1 MTKKILTF
9 LVSISMLLS
18 CLTIYP
24 LSAEA
29 EQNGATYSG
38 TATSWGYTENISLTI
53 LNIDTINST
62 FVGNYNMT
70 GAYSHS
76 QSISGPI
83 SCNIESGNAIFSISF
98 SINFYNTS
106 FELKINNTTGICIG
120 TSSGYAHFEN
130 ILLSGTPKSHVFSYS
145 KSCNSPVES
154 LYKECLQYSVDVYDS
169 NFKNEYSASKCPEK
183 LFDSFTDNEYKDIQ
197 ASNFNDNDDT
207 NVSYVIAHKPLENNT
222 EKFFVAIRGTDGVEW
237 EGNMKICPAN
247 NEGNY
252 DKYTGNESIHNNF
265 NTAAIKLRT
274 KVDEYIK
281 KYSKNSEVFLVITGH
296 SRGGAVS
303 NLLAYNYTTDETFD
317 GVVTA
322 YTFATPNV
330 VQYNTKDDIEQY
342 GNIYN
347 YCKNKDFIPCIPLLD
362 GKWNYWKF
370 GKIFIES
377 SSDNDVYS
385 TKLTHIMSNDKHAPT
400 VKAYYDRKFPYQ
412 NSDIN
417 ISLYDFLQLTLS
429 SSMEQSTDIVSKS
442 RYAKNMLNWV
452 GDNFKGLNTLSSQL
466 RKDLLFIG
474 FNHMPSLYRTL
485 AIDDYSPYTYED
497 AKNRLGETIN
507 INTLSKT
514 SSIKSTSSI
523 TSYNEYEISKIQFFL
538 SQCDNNNVK
547 NYEKLQWNINDA
559 STWDKIYFNSNG
571 KITGIDL
578 DFCDLYD
585 KLDISSFTDLININ
599 ISSNYISY
607 IDISNCSNLQYL
619 DASDNS
625 LSALDVDNNTC
636 LTYLDFSCNNIQ
648 NINLLNNSQLE
659 YLYCND
665 CNLLSLNIS
674 NLNRLIEVNCENN
687 EISELRTN
695 NNLSLKELHCCLN
708 YLDIQD
714 TSTQMNNFNIM
725 INNSSCNISY
735 FPQKTSPNAN
745 FDSDEISYLK
755 NLAINNTSLNW
766 ISDNKELNIESIQKN
781 VLFEKINNKY
791 RVTLI
796 DISNIDIS
804 ENLNLNSF
812 AYLKELYC
820 DNSNIC
826 GLNLYNCT
834 SLEVISCKNCNIST
848 FILPS
853 NKDNSNLYYLDCE
866 FNHINTASITETIIN
881 NIKSKENSVI
891 DYKRQK
897 ADLSAYQATLDFIG
911 KLVKSD
917 YSIESFSDLSAQIAL
932 CNDYNL
938 DYLTQSEADQITS
951 NLLTEIYNLKAFLN
965 AKISAKNGIVKVFY
979 DETELED
986 NSLTNSGGVTELPPD
1001 TEGFTVSDGS
1011 DTFSVLFGT
1020 TVTLTAT
1027 PKEGYN
1033 FVGWFDSSSNRHIST
1048 ENPYTFRVAAN
1059 VDVKAIFASD
1069 GDATLTFLT
1078 PSNQVITT
1086 ISKFP
1091 AEWAEVGTINDL
1103 LPDVPFKYGCKNG
1116 RWEYNEADVLS
1127 KLRSGENVNI
1137 VSAYDKGEF
1146 TVPSPKKSE
1155 DKPALDLYYNYD
1167 DESGIGS
1174 FIMTTGFPENIKVE
1188 SVGIAYY
1195 FKAADS
1201 FNPKDYILTL
1211 NNKVRTS
1218 KFGMDK
1224 LYDYYIMNMK
1234 NINDRNNWSVRGYVA
1249 YYDSDDNLQVE
1260 YSNQINIVNN
1270 IADRSAVSNENS
1282 ATQLSPDEI

>member
-1 MTKKILTF
+1 M
-9 LVSISMLLS
+9 
-18 CLTIYP
+18 
-24 LSAEA
+24 
-29 EQNGATYSG
+29 
-38 TATSWGYTENISLTI
+38 
-53 LNIDTINST
+53 
-62 FVGNYNMT
+62 
-70 GAYSHS
+70 
-76 QSISGPI
+76 
-83 SCNIESGNAIFSISF
+83 
-98 SINFYNTS
+98 
-106 FELKINNTTGICIG
+106 
-120 TSSGYAHFEN
+120 
-130 ILLSGTPKSHVFSYS
+130 
-145 KSCNSPVES
+145 
-154 LYKECLQYSVDVYDS
+154 
-169 NFKNEYSASKCPEK
+169 
-183 LFDSFTDNEYKDIQ
+183 
-197 ASNFNDNDDT
+197 
-207 NVSYVIAHKPLENNT
+207 
-222 EKFFVAIRGTDGVEW
+222 
-237 EGNMKICPAN
+237 
-247 NEGNY
+247 
-252 DKYTGNESIHNNF
+252 
-265 NTAAIKLRT
+265 
-274 KVDEYIK
+274 
-281 KYSKNSEVFLVITGH
+281 
-296 SRGGAVS
+296 
-303 NLLAYNYTTDETFD
+303 
-317 GVVTA
+317 
-322 YTFATPNV
+322 
-330 VQYNTKDDIEQY
+330 
-342 GNIYN
+342 
-347 YCKNKDFIPCIPLLD
+347 
-362 GKWNYWKF
+362 
-370 GKIFIES
+370 
-377 SSDNDVYS
+377 
-385 TKLTHIMSNDKHAPT
+385 
-400 VKAYYDRKFPYQ
+400 
-412 NSDIN
+412 
-417 ISLYDFLQLTLS
+417 
-429 SSMEQSTDIVSKS
+429 
-442 RYAKNMLNWV
+442 
-452 GDNFKGLNTLSSQL
+452 
-466 RKDLLFIG
+466 
-474 FNHMPSLYRTL
+474 
-485 AIDDYSPYTYED
+485 
-497 AKNRLGETIN
+497 
-507 INTLSKT
+507 
-514 SSIKSTSSI
+514 
-523 TSYNEYEISKIQFFL
+523 
-538 SQCDNNNVK
+538 
-547 NYEKLQWNINDA
+547 
-559 STWDKIYFNSNG
+559 
-571 KITGIDL
+571 
-578 DFCDLYD
+578 
-585 KLDISSFTDLININ
+585 
-599 ISSNYISY
+599 
-607 IDISNCSNLQYL
+607 

-625 LSALDVDNNTC
+625 LSALDVNNNTC

-735 FPQKTSPNAN
+735 FPQKTPPNAN

-834 SLEVISCKNCNIST
+834 SLEVISCKNCNILT

-897 ADLSAYQATLDFIG
+897 ADLSAYQAALDFIG

-986 NSLTNSGGVTELPPD
+986 SSLTNSGGVIELPPD

-1059 VDVKAIFASD
+1059 VDIKAIFASD
-1069 GDATLTFLT
+1069 GNATLTFLT

-1091 AEWAEVGTINDL
+1091 AEWAEINTINGL
-1103 LPDVPFKYGCKNG
+1103 VPDVPFKYGCKNG

-1146 TVPSPKKSE
+1146 TVPSPKKAE

-1249 YYDSDDNLQVE
+1249 YYDSNDNLQVE
-1260 YSNQINIVNN
+1260 YSNQINIINN
-1270 IADRSAVSNENS
+1270 IVDRSTVSNDNS
-1282 ATQLSPDEI
+1282 ATQLPPDEI

>member
-1 MTKKILTF
+1 
-9 LVSISMLLS
+9 
-18 CLTIYP
+18 
-24 LSAEA
+24 
-29 EQNGATYSG
+29 
-38 TATSWGYTENISLTI
+38 
-53 LNIDTINST
+53 
-62 FVGNYNMT
+62 
-70 GAYSHS
+70 
-76 QSISGPI
+76 
-83 SCNIESGNAIFSISF
+83 
-98 SINFYNTS
+98 
-106 FELKINNTTGICIG
+106 
-120 TSSGYAHFEN
+120 
-130 ILLSGTPKSHVFSYS
+130 
-145 KSCNSPVES
+145 
-154 LYKECLQYSVDVYDS
+154 
-169 NFKNEYSASKCPEK
+169 
-183 LFDSFTDNEYKDIQ
+183 
-197 ASNFNDNDDT
+197 
-207 NVSYVIAHKPLENNT
+207 
-222 EKFFVAIRGTDGVEW
+222 
-237 EGNMKICPAN
+237 
-247 NEGNY
+247 
-252 DKYTGNESIHNNF
+252 
-265 NTAAIKLRT
+265 
-274 KVDEYIK
+274 
-281 KYSKNSEVFLVITGH
+281 
-296 SRGGAVS
+296 
-303 NLLAYNYTTDETFD
+303 
-317 GVVTA
+317 
-322 YTFATPNV
+322 
-330 VQYNTKDDIEQY
+330 
-342 GNIYN
+342 
-347 YCKNKDFIPCIPLLD
+347 
-362 GKWNYWKF
+362 
-370 GKIFIES
+370 
-377 SSDNDVYS
+377 
-385 TKLTHIMSNDKHAPT
+385 
-400 VKAYYDRKFPYQ
+400 
-412 NSDIN
+412 
-417 ISLYDFLQLTLS
+417 
-429 SSMEQSTDIVSKS
+429 
-442 RYAKNMLNWV
+442 
-452 GDNFKGLNTLSSQL
+452 
-466 RKDLLFIG
+466 
-474 FNHMPSLYRTL
+474 
-485 AIDDYSPYTYED
+485 
-497 AKNRLGETIN
+497 
-507 INTLSKT
+507 
-514 SSIKSTSSI
+514 
-523 TSYNEYEISKIQFFL
+523 
-538 SQCDNNNVK
+538 
-547 NYEKLQWNINDA
+547 
-559 STWDKIYFNSNG
+559 
-571 KITGIDL
+571 
-578 DFCDLYD
+578 
-585 KLDISSFTDLININ
+585 
-599 ISSNYISY
+599 
-607 IDISNCSNLQYL
+607 
-619 DASDNS
+619 
-625 LSALDVDNNTC
+625 
-636 LTYLDFSCNNIQ
+636 
-648 NINLLNNSQLE
+648 
-659 YLYCND
+659 
-665 CNLLSLNIS
+665 
-674 NLNRLIEVNCENN
+674 
-687 EISELRTN
+687 
-695 NNLSLKELHCCLN
+695 
-708 YLDIQD
+708 
-714 TSTQMNNFNIM
+714 MNNFNIM

-735 FPQKTSPNAN
+735 FPQKTPPNAN

-834 SLEVISCKNCNIST
+834 SLEVISCKNCNILT

-897 ADLSAYQATLDFIG
+897 ADLSAYQAALDFIG

-986 NSLTNSGGVTELPPD
+986 SSLTNSGGVIELPPD

-1059 VDVKAIFASD
+1059 VDIKAIFTSD
-1069 GDATLTFLT
+1069 GNATLTFLT

-1091 AEWAEVGTINDL
+1091 AEWAEINTINGL
-1103 LPDVPFKYGCKNG
+1103 VPDVPFKYGCKNG

-1146 TVPSPKKSE
+1146 TVPSPKKAE

-1249 YYDSDDNLQVE
+1249 YYDSNDNLQVE
-1260 YSNQINIVNN
+1260 YSNQINIINN
-1270 IADRSAVSNENS
+1270 IVDRSTVSNDNS
-1282 ATQLSPDEI
+1282 ATQLPPDEI